1 MFLIHNLLQDSLKDS
16 NVADFEDVNENW
28 YKSEI
33 FRIFN
38 CTVLEVVLKKGK
50 DGIAD
55 QMDGKL
61 LLIEQIAELE
71 LTEFLVGVD
80 PNIGDR
86 GRVNNFKIILDTS

>member
-1 MFLIHNLLQDSLKDS
+1 M
-16 NVADFEDVNENW
+16 
-28 YKSEI
+28 
-33 FRIFN
+33 
-38 CTVLEVVLKKGK
+38 KKGK

>member
-1 MFLIHNLLQDSLKDS
+1 MKKD
-16 NVADFEDVNENW
+16 
-28 YKSEI
+28 
-33 FRIFN
+33 
-38 CTVLEVVLKKGK
+38 K

-86 GRVNNFKIILDTS
+86 GRVNNFKIILLLGRFPIENKTEIRYLITCGYHNFMR